1 MPGERVQ
8 RMISGL
14 LDEAEQAAV
23 ARDWI
28 TVLARAQA
36 ALTLDPSDEDALAFA
51 AAANRVSLLDGPPAL
66 GGDARAPGG
75 EESAHVRLEK
85 GEHPNARETVQSHP
99 YRADAAATGP
109 RNGSRRPTGGTTPT
123 FSLQRSSRTAVAQKL
138 MGIFGILVLAGL
150 VAVGLL
156 GLLKVYQSVKG
167 DGSSAT
173 SNSQAAPTPLPK
185 QQPHIGDA
193 FEASKDGW
201 TIKVTDVVANSAW
214 VDGILGLPKLAQGTF
229 LLVHVEL
236 TNTATST
243 HALGKNRFT
252 LHDSSGRKFE
262 AAFLQENQLLTDIS
276 FGRDVPP
283 GVSTTVIVGFDVPK
297 TDQGLWLETVGK
309 GHIALGSLRDGNFTQ
324 ELAPV
329 PAASAAF
336 ATVSPSPLA
345 TLSPPTSRA
354 LSTVAS
360 PTSATQ
366 DVTGTW
372 NMVDTVTSGADSGRR
387 IEFTLQLQ
395 QAGEIVTGSTP
406 GLALTGRRTGNVI
419 HLDFTRTGSTGYFE
433 WTVQLDGSLS
443 GRYED
448 VGAKNGGTSSG
459 VKRQ

>member
-66 GGDARAPGG
+66 GGDARPLGG

-85 GEHPNARETVQSHP
+85 GEHSNARETVQSHP

-150 VAVGLL
+150 VAIGLL

-173 SNSQAAPTPLPK
+173 SNSQAAPTSLPK
-185 QQPHIGDA
+185 QQPRIGDA
-193 FEASKDGW
+193 FEAPKDGW
-201 TIKVTDVVANSAW
+201 TLKVTDVRTEGAW
-214 VDGILGLPKLAQGTF
+214 LVGILSLPKLAQGTY
-229 LLVHVEL
+229 LILNVEL
-236 TNTATST
+236 TNTANSA

-252 LHDSSGRKFE
+252 LHDGSGRNFE
-262 AAFLQENQLLTDIS
+262 AAFLQDQLLTDIS
-276 FGRDVPP
+276 FGRDVPA
-283 GVSTTVIVGFDVPK
+283 GVTTALTIGFDVP
-297 TDQGLWLETVGK
+297 TTASSLWLETIAK
-309 GHIALGSLRDGNFTQ
+309 GHIALGSLQDGNFTQ

-329 PAASAAF
+329 PTASAAF

-345 TLSPPTSRA
+345 TPPPPTSRA

-372 NMVDTVTSGADSGRR
+372 NMVDTVTSGTDSGRR

-448 VGAKNGGTSSG
+448 VGNGGTSSG
-459 VKRQ
+459 VKRR